1 MVEVL
6 SYSDLPVPPRW
17 LAWAARNPRWPFLL
31 VFVGAA
37 AVILWLFRIPEPFA
51 GVMISFVVLL
61 AVGTLWLVRVVL
73 QVLLIWRFKLPHPG
87 LGARLRAY
95 LLPVAIILIAGVC
108 SVTSLSFRACL
119 WLSQGA
125 LETQAQKLLTG
136 QPEIAPIDLTGA
148 SYPWP
153 GVGLMPVNLSFRLQ
167 GCPGVFFH
175 IRDSGFLDDMGV
187 LYCPG
192 AFSQAKSPNMM
203 PMRVTHLY
211 GPWYTYKRDMF

>member
-6 SYSDLPVPPRW
+6 SYSSLPAPPRW

-31 VFVGAA
+31 VYLCAA

-95 LLPVAIILIAGVC
+95 LLPVAIILIAGIC

-125 LETQAQKLLTG
+125 LEAQAQKLLMG
-136 QPEIAPIDLTGA
+136 QPVIAPATLVGPKHA
-148 SYPWP
+148 WP
-153 GVGLMPVNLSFRLQ
+153 GVGLMPVSQSFRLK
-167 GCPGVFFH
+167 GYPGVFF
-175 IRDSGFLDDMGV
+175 RTPNSGFLDDMGV

-192 AFSQAKSPNMM
+192 AFTPDKTLSEEP
-203 PMRVTHLY
+203 VTGTHLF
-211 GPWYTYKRDMF
+211 GPWYTYKRDIL